1 MKKFIIKFISFLYC
15 EFSTRIEKIIYG
27 NYNSSGS
34 LNHNFYRKGFDIL
47 TEHHS
52 FSILNVINNFE
63 VVKSGEYFNRLIIH
77 KSKVD
82 DLMKYVFKNTSLIS
96 FLKERTGF
104 NYKINFFLAYETKS
118 LPSDQKDQEVYA
130 NNWHKDKPFS
140 KNTLKIIIPL
150 QDITDQDGGLEIV
163 SPSNSYI
170 INSFFNKNKIKPDYT
185 MVETLNKILFFLPNI
200 CYHKA
205 GTPNEGRSRKQIM
218 FQLNPHKYWCYS
230 YNIFKKQYFIEPK
243 FPLFNHF
250 EKVIKL

>member
-1 MKKFIIKFISFLYC
+1 MKKFLTKFICFLYC
-15 EFSTRIEKIIYG
+15 EFATRIEKLIYG
-27 NYNSSGS
+27 SYESFSS
-34 LNHNFYRKGFDIL
+34 LKHNFYSKGFDIIA
-47 TEHHS
+47 EHRS

-63 VVKSGEYFNRLIIH
+63 VIKSGEYFNRLIIH

-82 DLMKYVFKNTSLIS
+82 DLMKYVFKNTNLIS
-96 FLKERTGF
+96 LLKERTGF
-104 NYKINFFLAYETKS
+104 NYKINFFIAYETKS
-118 LPSDQKDQEVYA
+118 LPDNQKEQEVYA

-150 QDITDQDGGLEIV
+150 QEIIDEDGGLEII
-163 SPSNSYI
+163 SPNNSCV
-170 INSFFNKNKIKPDYT
+170 ININKNKIRPDYIMT
-185 MVETLNKILFFLPNI
+185 GTLNKILFFLPNI

-205 GTPNEGRSRKQIM
+205 GTPKEGRSRKQIM